1 MSQSYTPGL
10 KVTPRC
16 RWRSRRLL
24 PLAGDVLV
32 QVGQKVTAQEIV
44 AQTKLPGPAVPINL
58 ARLLGVTPGELPQ
71 RLLKHEGDQLTASEP
86 IARTKGLFGW
96 FEHDFPSPATGLL
109 ESVSKVSGQIIVRGE
124 PIAVRVKGY
133 LTGTVVEVIPENGVV
148 VEAEAAVVQGI
159 FGIGGEAYGPLQ
171 LVCDA
176 PDQSLSEERMT
187 ASHRG
192 QVIVGGARITGAA
205 IRKAAQ
211 LGVSAVVA
219 GGIDDQDL
227 KEILGYDLGVAV
239 TGTETIG
246 TTVIITEGFGDIAM
260 ARRTFELLKRF
271 AGKDVSVNGATQIR
285 AGVMRPEIV
294 ICLDQTPAAEAQGQQ
309 SLSNQVVAGTLSIG
323 TPVRMIREPY
333 FGALG
338 AISGLP
344 HELQTLESGSK
355 ARVAEVTLLDGKKI
369 IVPRANVELL
379 AE

>member
-1 MSQSYTPGL
+1 M
-10 KVTPRC
+10 
-16 RWRSRRLL
+16 

-32 QVGQKVTAQEIV
+32 QVGQKVTAQQIV

-133 LTGTVVEVIPENGVV
+133 LAGTVVEVIPENGVV
-148 VEAEAAVVQGI
+148 VEAVAAVVQGI
-159 FGIGGEAYGPLQ
+159 FGIGGEAYGQLE
-171 LVCDA
+171 LVCNS
-176 PDQSLSEERMT
+176 PEEPLSEDRVKPKYR
-187 ASHRG
+187 SS
-192 QVIVGGARITGAA
+192 ILVGGARVTGAA

-260 ARRTFELLKRF
+260 ARRTFELLRRF
-271 AGKDVSVNGATQIR
+271 AGKEVSVNGATQIR

-294 ICLDQTPAAEAQGQQ
+294 ICLTPEAQGQQ
-309 SLSNQVVAGTLSIG
+309 SLGVPVDQVVAGALSIG

-355 ARVAEVTLLDGKKI
+355 ARVAEVTLSDGKKI

>member
-24 PLAGDVLV
+24 PLTGEVLV
-32 QVGQKVTAQEIV
+32 EVGQRVASQQVV
-44 AQTKLPGPAVPINL
+44 AQTQLPGPAAPINL
-58 ARLLGVTPGELPQ
+58 ARLLNIAPAELPE
-71 RLLKHEGDQLTASEP
+71 RLLKREGDVLVSSEP

-96 FEHDFPSPATGLL
+96 FEHEYPSPASGVL

-124 PIAVRVKGY
+124 PIAVRVKAY

-159 FGIGGEAYGPLQ
+159 FGIGGEAYGKLQ
-171 LVCDA
+171 IVA
-176 PDQSLSEERMT
+176 ASADQSLTDTEISGE
-187 ASHRG
+187 HRG
-192 QVIVGGARITGAA
+192 RVLVGGARVTGGA

-211 LGVSAVVA
+211 FGVAAVVA

-227 KEILGYDLGVAV
+227 RDILGYDLGVAV

-260 ARRTFELLKRF
+260 AKRTFELLKSH
-271 AGKDVSVNGATQIR
+271 AGQEVSVNGATQIR

-294 ICLDQTPAAEAQGQQ
+294 ICLEEAVRKEEEVTAAA
-309 SLSNQVVAGTLSIG
+309 VAGTLSAG

-333 FGALG
+333 FGLLG
-338 AISGLP
+338 TITGLP

-355 ARVAEVTLLDGKKI
+355 ARVAEVTLADGRKLL
-369 IVPRANVELL
+369 VPRANVELI